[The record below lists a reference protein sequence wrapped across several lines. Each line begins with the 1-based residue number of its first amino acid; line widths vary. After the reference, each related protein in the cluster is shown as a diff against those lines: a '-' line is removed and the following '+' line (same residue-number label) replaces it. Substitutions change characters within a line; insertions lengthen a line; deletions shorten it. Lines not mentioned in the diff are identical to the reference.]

1 MGKLC
6 ACVLCFLLL
15 AAMPMTAQAPG
26 ISEMYALIR
35 AEETNNSKIMWII
48 HEIADV
54 YGPRVT
60 GTPNLKA
67 ADDWAV
73 KTMTSW
79 GLANTHLEPW
89 TFQPPSAATPVPGW
103 ENMELLA
110 EAVTPFHGQL
120 MVMPLAWTPS
130 TKGVVTA
137 QVVMLQPPG
146 LAPPTGAGFQFL
158 WRRAAT
164 RRTEMGSTADAGS
177 TEASGTEAADPGGA
191 RYVFEFDEGQSSR
204 SDRVCGKTRGS
215 AGGHEPGA
223 HAAA

>member
-1 MGKLC
+1 MAKVF
-6 ACVLCFLLL
+6 ACVVCLLLL

-26 ISEMYALIR
+26 LSEMYALIR

-130 TKGVVTA
+130 TNGVVTA

-146 LAPPTGAGFQFL
+146 LAPPTGAGFNFF
-158 WRRAAT
+158 
-164 RRTEMGSTADAGS
+164 
-177 TEASGTEAADPGGA
+177 GGA
-191 RYVFEFDEGQSSR
+191 PPPPEPKWAAPPMPAAAKPAEPKQPTQAELDTYLNCDEG
-204 SDRVCGKTRGS
+204 
-215 AGGHEPGA
+215 
-223 HAAA
+223 